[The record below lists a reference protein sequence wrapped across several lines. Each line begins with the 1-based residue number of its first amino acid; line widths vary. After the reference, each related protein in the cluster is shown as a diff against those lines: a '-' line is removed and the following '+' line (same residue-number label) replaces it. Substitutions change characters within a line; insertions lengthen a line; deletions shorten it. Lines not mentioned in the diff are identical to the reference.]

1 MRRKLIG
8 SKLVEK
14 FDTHWSFDGDNTEI
28 MMDTLITN
36 DSEILNIVKDID
48 VKKASS
54 IENLSTRVLKDAFMI
69 LIPQLTYMYN
79 LSFMLRT
86 FPDSWKISNVV
97 PLQKSG
103 DPTDVNNLRPVSL
116 LALPGKIAEKI
127 AHKKINAYL
136 MPTDHKTKF
145 GAALR
150 SLLEQNST
158 CIQCS
163 HSEPVT

>member
-1 MRRKLIG
+1 M
-8 SKLVEK
+8 
-14 FDTHWSFDGDNTEI
+14 
-28 MMDTLITN
+28 
-36 DSEILNIVKDID
+36 KDID

-54 IENLSTRVLKDAFMI
+54 IENLSTRVLKDAFMT

-103 DPTDVNNLRPVSL
+103 DPTDVNNLWPVSL

-127 AHKKINAYL
+127 ANNKINAYL
-136 MPTDHKTKF
+136 DEHN
-145 GAALR
+145 
-150 SLLEQNST
+150 LLNPKQGGFRKGGST
-158 CIQCS
+158 IS
-163 HSEPVT
+163 SV